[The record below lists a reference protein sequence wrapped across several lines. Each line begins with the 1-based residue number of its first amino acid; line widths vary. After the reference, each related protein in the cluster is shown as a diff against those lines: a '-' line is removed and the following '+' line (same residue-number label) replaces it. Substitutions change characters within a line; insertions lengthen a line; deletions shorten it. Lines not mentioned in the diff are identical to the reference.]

1 LRALLLGCA
10 ACSFATA
17 AHAQDEDGAAADAAT
32 EGDDFH
38 GPEIVVTAGGLERL
52 DVVAGTATLEGDV
65 LHRNLDGQI
74 GEILSRTPGV
84 SATSFSP
91 GASRPVLRGLQG
103 DRVRVLVDGIGA
115 IDASNTSTDHAVTI
129 DPLTAQRIEVL
140 RGPAVL
146 LYGSSA
152 IGGAVNVIDK
162 RIPRSVP
169 QEPVH
174 IDALA
179 SADTAFDLREGG
191 ASVDLPLAPTLALHL
206 DGSYRETSDVEIAGF
221 VLSRPLRQDLLE
233 DAAEEAAEGH
243 EDEAAELRTAAE
255 ARGRLPNSATETYS
269 LGAGLAWIGESAH
282 LGASVGYYDTVYG
295 VPLRPGAASHDH
307 GHDDEHDHEDDHGAD
322 GETHAHEHGDV
333 SIDLRQWRVDVRG
346 AVELGSGPFEQVTTR
361 WGYSDYTHTEF
372 EGDEVGTEFFVEGI
386 EGRLELIQRE
396 RDGWR
401 GSIGGQIFHR
411 DFEAIGAEAF
421 VPANTTKSLALF
433 TLQEWDLDPFGIELG
448 GRYDRTRLTTRAPVA
463 ERTFDTASG
472 AIGLTYS
479 PAPGLRVGLNGS
491 RSARAPSA
499 EELFAQGPHIATQQ
513 FEIGN
518 PDLSQETA
526 LGLEA
531 YARAR
536 VAGADLALNVY
547 RTWFDAFVY
556 LAATGAELEG
566 LPVYRQSQQDAR
578 NFGIEAQASAPLG
591 QAGGFRWVADLQG
604 DYVRATLD
612 DGTAVP
618 RTPPLSLLGALEA
631 QSDAVDLRG
640 EVQWFAAQNRTAP
653 LESASDS
660 FAHVNLSVAW
670 KPLRGTDNVTVML
683 QANNLFDAEGRR
695 HASFTRDFV
704 PLAGRNVK
712 LSVRTSF

>member
-10 ACSFATA
+10 ACSIATA
-17 AHAQDEDGAAADAAT
+17 AHAQGGSQDEIPADAST

-38 GPEIVVTAGGLERL
+38 GPVIVVTAGGLERL
-52 DVVAGTATLEGDV
+52 DMLAGTATLEGDA
-65 LHRNLDGQI
+65 LQRNLDGQI
-74 GEILSRTPGV
+74 GEILARTPGV

-162 RIPRSVP
+162 RIPQSVP

-179 SADTAFDLREGG
+179 AMDTAFDLREGG
-191 ASVDLPLAPTLALHL
+191 ASVDMPLASTLALHF
-206 DGSYRETSDVEIAGF
+206 DGSYRATDDVEIPGF
-221 VLSRPLRQDLLE
+221 VLSRPLRQELL
-233 DAAEEAAEGH
+233 AAATEEAAEGH
-243 EDEAAELRTAAE
+243 GDEAAELRTAAE

-269 LGAGLAWIGESAH
+269 LGAGLAWIGDGAH

-295 VPLRPGAASHDH
+295 VPLRPEGPHE
-307 GHDDEHDHEDDHGAD
+307 HDDEHDSD
-322 GETHAHEHGDV
+322 GEADAHEHGDV
-333 SIDLRQWRVDVRG
+333 SIDLRQWRVDLRG
-346 AVELGSGPFEQVTTR
+346 AVELGSGPFQEVTTR

-372 EGDEVGTEFFVEGI
+372 EGDEVGTEFFVEGV

-411 DFEAIGAEAF
+411 DFSAVGAEAF
-421 VPANTTKSLALF
+421 VPPNTTRSLALF
-433 TLQEWDLDPFGIELG
+433 TLQEWELDRFEIELG
-448 GRYDRTRLTTRAPVA
+448 ARYERTRLTARAPAA
-463 ERTFDTASG
+463 ERTFDTVSG
-472 AIGLTYS
+472 AIGLAYS
-479 PAPGLRVGLNGS
+479 PAPGIRVGLNAS
-491 RSARAPSA
+491 RAARAPSA

-518 PDLSQETA
+518 PDLAQETA
-526 LGLEA
+526 LGLEG
-531 YARAR
+531 YARATIG
-536 VAGADLALNVY
+536 GADLALNVY
-547 RTWFDAFVY
+547 RTWFDAFAY
-556 LAATGAELEG
+556 LAATGTEIES

-578 NFGIEAQASAPLG
+578 HFGIEAQASLPLWR
-591 QAGGFRWVADLQG
+591 AGGFRWIADLQG
-604 DYVRATLD
+604 DYVRAILD
-612 DGTAVP
+612 DGTPVP

-631 QSDAVDLRG
+631 QSEPLDLRA
-640 EVQWFAAQNRTAP
+640 EVQWFAAQDRVAP
-653 LESASDS
+653 LETPSDS

-695 HASFTRDFV
+695 HASFTKDFV